1 MFRSLEK
8 RFLSPSPPQHLSSQG
23 FKESWTWEQAAET
36 YVLDEEMA
44 STLRKS
50 NPEAFRNVVGRML
63 EAAGRGI
70 WEGADEE
77 MLRKLREAYSDIVDR
92 IEGVL

>member
-1 MFRSLEK
+1 M
-8 RFLSPSPPQHLSSQG
+8 
-23 FKESWTWEQAAET
+23 
-36 YVLDEEMA
+36 LDDEMA
-44 STLRKS
+44 ATLRKN

-77 MLRKLREAYSDIVDR
+77 LLAKLREAYSDIDDR
-92 IEGVL
+92 IEGVV